1 MKIPAVTPN
10 TRCKLRALRLE
21 RIKDFLLL
29 EEEFV
34 DNMIDHR
41 RNIRFLEKQIR
52 NLEGNKDN
60 DMDEPEVE
68 DEDTSEEYRK
78 AEALRELPLTVNTLE
93 EIIDE
98 NHAIVSES
106 YGPET

>member
-1 MKIPAVTPN
+1 M
-10 TRCKLRALRLE
+10 
-21 RIKDFLLL
+21 L

-41 RNIRFLEKQIR
+41 KNIRFLERQIR
-52 NLEGNKDN
+52 NLEGNK
-60 DMDEPEVE
+60 ELELE
-68 DEDTSEEYRK
+68 DENDDEDVTEEYRK
-78 AEALRELPLTVNTLE
+78 AESLRELPLSVCTLE

-106 YGPET
+106 